1 MRFLSWL
8 ISNAIALAAA
18 AWLFDGIRFAGP
30 TDGTAEIREK
40 LLPLLAVALILGLV
54 SGTVKPVLTFLSLPV
69 VVLTLG
75 LFLIL
80 INAAMLA
87 LTSLL
92 AGQLDLGFHVDGF
105 WVALFGAIVI
115 SLASMFLEAVFPDP
129 ARRKARTA

>member
-1 MRFLSWL
+1 VRFLTWL
-8 ISNAIALAAA
+8 ITNALALAAA

-30 TDGTAEIREK
+30 AEGSAEIREK

-54 SGTVKPVLTFLSLPV
+54 SATVKPVLTFLSLPV
-69 VVLTLG
+69 VILTLG

-87 LTSLL
+87 LTSWL

-105 WVALFGAIVI
+105 WTAVGGALVI
-115 SLASMFLEAVFPDP
+115 TVVTRVVDSLLGPEK
-129 ARRKARTA
+129 RR